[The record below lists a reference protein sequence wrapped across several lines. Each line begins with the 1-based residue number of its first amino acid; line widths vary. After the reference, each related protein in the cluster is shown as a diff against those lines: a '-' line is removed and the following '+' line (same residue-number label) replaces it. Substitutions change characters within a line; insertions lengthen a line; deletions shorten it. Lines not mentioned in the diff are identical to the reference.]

1 MAQNQNRG
9 SGGIT
14 EHIITADCS
23 LSEDTGAQTVSYQNT
38 GAKNMPQRTE
48 GKKKKQIHTREA
60 LKTCG
65 YLNWA
70 LTKP

>member
-1 MAQNQNRG
+1 M
-9 SGGIT
+9 
-14 EHIITADCS
+14 EHK
-23 LSEDTGAQTVSYQNT
+23 LSYQNT
-38 GAKNMPQRTE
+38 GAENMPQRTE

-70 LTKP
+70 Y